1 MDGESAINAQRI
13 YCRGMDQDLR
23 RVRGVADYQFG
34 VGSGAA
40 LFPDGVSFE
49 HSKRT
54 GKVRFIR
61 LEDVLLASLRP
72 TDGLLTLTIAG
83 AVRLLSMVHSLSCTV
98 TVLDG
103 VEEFVSQGRN
113 VFAKHVVE
121 TDDGVRPG
129 DEVIVLD
136 SKKGVLAVGRALL
149 TGEEMLSFAVGVA
162 VKTRRGRDKDR

>member
-1 MDGESAINAQRI
+1 
-13 YCRGMDQDLR
+13 MDQDLR
-23 RVRGVADYQFG
+23 RVRGVAEYQFG
-34 VGSGAA
+34 PGSDAA

-61 LEDVLLASLRP
+61 LGDVLIASLRP

-83 AVRLLSMVHSLSCTV
+83 AERLVSRVNPLGCTV
-98 TVLDG
+98 TVLDEVG
-103 VEEFVSQGRN
+103 EFVSQGRN

-121 TDDGVRPG
+121 ADDGVRPG
-129 DEVIVLD
+129 DEVIALD

-149 TGEEMLSFAVGVA
+149 TGEEMLAFGVGVA
-162 VKTRRGRDKDR
+162 VKTRRGRDRDR

>member
-13 YCRGMDQDLR
+13 YCCGMDQDLR
-23 RVRGVADYQFG
+23 RVRGVAEYQFG
-34 VGSGAA
+34 PGIGWA

-61 LEDVLLASLRP
+61 LGDVLLASLRP
-72 TDGLLTLTIAG
+72 TDGLLTLTIA
-83 AVRLLSMVHSLSCTV
+83 AAERLISGVNPMGCTV

-103 VEEFVSQGRN
+103 VREFVSQRKN
-113 VFAKHVVE
+113 VFAKHVV
-121 TDDGVRPG
+121 DVCDGIRPG

-136 SKKGVLAVGRALL
+136 SKKEVLAVGRALL
-149 TGEEMLSFAVGVA
+149 TGEEMLAFGVGVA
-162 VKTRRGRDKDR
+162 VRTRRGRDRDR

>member
-13 YCRGMDQDLR
+13 YCRGMDGDLR
-23 RVRGVADYQFG
+23 RVRGVAEYQFG
-34 VGSGAA
+34 PSSGEA
-40 LFPDGVSFE
+40 LFPYGVSFE

-61 LEDVLLASLRP
+61 QGDVLIASLRP
-72 TDGLLTLTIAG
+72 TDGMLTLTIAG
-83 AVRLLSMVHSLSCTV
+83 AERLVSGVNPLGCTV
-98 TVLDG
+98 TVLDDVG
-103 VEEFVSQGRN
+103 EFICQGKN

-121 TDDGVRPG
+121 AGGGIKPG

-149 TGEEMLSFAVGVA
+149 TGEEMLAFGVGVA
-162 VKTRRGRDKDR
+162 VRTRRGKDRDR

>member
-1 MDGESAINAQRI
+1 
-13 YCRGMDQDLR
+13 MDQDLR
-23 RVRGVADYQFG
+23 RVRGVAEYQFG
-34 VGSGAA
+34 PGSGAA

-61 LEDVLLASLRP
+61 RGDVLIASLRP

-83 AVRLLSMVHSLSCTV
+83 AERLVSQVNPLGCTV
-98 TVLDG
+98 TVQDEVG
-103 VEEFVSQGRN
+103 EFVSQGRN

-121 TDDGVRPG
+121 ADDGIRPR

-136 SKKGVLAVGRALL
+136 SKKRVLAVGRALL
-149 TGEEMLSFAVGVA
+149 TRAEMLAFGVGVA
-162 VKTRRGRDKDR
+162 VKTRRGRDRDR

>member
-13 YCRGMDQDLR
+13 YCLGMDEDLR
-23 RVRGVADYQFG
+23 RVRGVAEYQFG
-34 VGSGAA
+34 PGSGGA

-49 HSKRT
+49 HSRRT

-61 LEDVLLASLRP
+61 QGDVLIASLRP
-72 TDGLLTLTIAG
+72 TDGMLTLTIAG
-83 AVRLLSMVHSLSCTV
+83 AERLVSGVNPLGCTV

-121 TDDGVRPG
+121 AGGGVRPG

-149 TGEEMLSFAVGVA
+149 TGEEMLAFGVGVA
-162 VKTRRGRDKDR
+162 VKTRRGRDRDR

>member
-1 MDGESAINAQRI
+1 
-13 YCRGMDQDLR
+13 MDQDLR
-23 RVRGVADYQFG
+23 RVRGVAEYQFG
-34 VGSGAA
+34 PGSGAA

-61 LEDVLLASLRP
+61 RGDVLIASLRP

-83 AVRLLSMVHSLSCTV
+83 AERLVSQVNPLGCTV
-98 TVLDG
+98 TVQDEVG
-103 VEEFVSQGRN
+103 EFVSQGRN

-121 TDDGVRPG
+121 ADDGIRPR

-136 SKKGVLAVGRALL
+136 SKKRVLAVGRALL
-149 TGEEMLSFAVGVA
+149 TREEMLAFGVGVA
-162 VKTRRGRDKDR
+162 VKTRRGRDRDR

>member
-1 MDGESAINAQRI
+1 
-13 YCRGMDQDLR
+13 MDQDLR
-23 RVRGVADYQFG
+23 RVRGVAEYQFG
-34 VGSGAA
+34 PGSGAA

-61 LEDVLLASLRP
+61 RGDVLIASLRP

-83 AVRLLSMVHSLSCTV
+83 AERLVSRVNPLGCTV
-98 TVLDG
+98 TVLDE
-103 VEEFVSQGRN
+103 VVEFVSQGRN

-121 TDDGVRPG
+121 ADDGVRPR

-136 SKKGVLAVGRALL
+136 SKKRVLAVGRALL
-149 TGEEMLSFAVGVA
+149 TREEMLAFGVGVA
-162 VKTRRGRDKDR
+162 VKTRRGRDRDR